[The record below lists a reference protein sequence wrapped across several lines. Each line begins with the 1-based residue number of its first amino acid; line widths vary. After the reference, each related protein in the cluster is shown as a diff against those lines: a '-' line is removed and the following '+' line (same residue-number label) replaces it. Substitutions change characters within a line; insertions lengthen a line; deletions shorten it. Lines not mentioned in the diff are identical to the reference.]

1 VKSACIFSLAAV
13 MFFSFPVSAT
23 IINIPDDYAH
33 IQQGINAS
41 SAGDTILVQPG
52 TYDEEINISGTFVT
66 LGSLFLTTG
75 DESYVQNTAIQ
86 GNRGNVIRLAYCDF
100 GISMIVGFQIQQGS
114 VGVYCL
120 QSNAMIA
127 HNEFTGIENYGI
139 FEDAYSAGIRCES
152 ANVTAAFNRISR
164 VNSVSFGD
172 DYLAEAYGIHCLN
185 SHLALYNS
193 VIIYTAATSMIPPIA
208 VGFQCE
214 NSVSILWNNTIASN
228 GNSVGGGI
236 RSWDSET
243 LLMNDVIWYN
253 VPVDVQGSV
262 TAGYCNTNTY
272 LPGDGNIRLQPFFRN
287 RENGDFHLMSVEC
300 GDAADSPCI
309 DAGHPEMVD
318 SLLDCSWGLGT
329 SVSDMG
335 AYGGGDSMYVGIDGH
350 DTGVPTTFLL
360 SQNYPNPFNSST
372 VISFTLREAE
382 DVKIEIFDLL
392 GRRVETLSHGRRPS
406 GFHRILW
413 NAAGLSSGIYVYRIK
428 AGDFSEMSKMLL
440 LR

>member
-335 AYGGGDSMYVGIDGH
+335 AYGGGDSMYVGIDDRRPGI
-350 DTGVPTTFLL
+350 PARFIM
-360 SQNYPNPFNSST
+360 SQNFPNPFNGST
-372 VISFTLREAE
+372 VISYALPDRAE
-382 DVKIEIFDLL
+382 VKIEIFDIM
-392 GRRVETLSHGRRPS
+392 GRRLISLDEGDKAVGMHRITWHAGSFPS
-406 GFHRILW
+406 GVYF
-413 NAAGLSSGIYVYRIK
+413 YRIS
-428 AGDFSEMSKMLL
+428 AGKYDRTGRMILIK
-440 LR
+440 